1 MKRHHVS
8 VLVKLIIIK
17 KHDVLMN
24 IEAFALTV
32 LLTGNT
38 ATLYGF
44 LRVKIKST
52 FITNG
57 KKNFMS

>member
-32 LLTGNT
+32 LLAGNT
-38 ATLYGF
+38 NEHVVF
-44 LRVKIKST
+44 
-52 FITNG
+52 G
-57 KKNFMS
+57 KFN